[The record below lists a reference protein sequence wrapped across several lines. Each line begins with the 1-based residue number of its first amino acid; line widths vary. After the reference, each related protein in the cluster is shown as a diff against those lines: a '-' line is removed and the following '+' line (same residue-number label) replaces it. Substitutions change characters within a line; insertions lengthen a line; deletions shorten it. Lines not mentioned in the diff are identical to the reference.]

1 VNDLVGE
8 IPYQILIASG
18 SNAHVCDSMRGAASS
33 ESLLGG
39 LLAMKKLTLF
49 VTLGILLHAA
59 AWAEN
64 GQNRGFN
71 RRSSVV
77 VTIEGL
83 TCTTSVGTG
92 MFPALTWS
100 FGASQTTT
108 ATGGGSA
115 AGRANITDVSVSK
128 RTDSCSP
135 ILFGDVATG
144 RRIARVT
151 IVQQDNNRDDVFTVV
166 LEDVIVSSY
175 QLSGSQNDEVPTE
188 QISFN
193 FGRIT
198 ITDNISGNRF
208 RWDLRLGRAF

>member
-1 VNDLVGE
+1 
-8 IPYQILIASG
+8 
-18 SNAHVCDSMRGAASS
+18 
-33 ESLLGG
+33 
-39 LLAMKKLTLF
+39 
-49 VTLGILLHAA
+49 
-59 AWAEN
+59 
-64 GQNRGFN
+64 
-71 RRSSVV
+71 
-77 VTIEGL
+77 
-83 TCTTSVGTG
+83 

-100 FGASQTTT
+100 FGATQTST
-108 ATGGGSA
+108 TGGAGTG

-144 RRIARVT
+144 RHITRVT

-175 QLSGSQNDEVPTE
+175 QLGGSQNDEVPTE
-188 QISFN
+188 QLSFN

-208 RWDLRLGRAF
+208 RWDLRLGRTF

>member
-1 VNDLVGE
+1 
-8 IPYQILIASG
+8 
-18 SNAHVCDSMRGAASS
+18 
-33 ESLLGG
+33 
-39 LLAMKKLTLF
+39 MKKLTLL
-49 VTLGILLHAA
+49 VTIGILLHAA

-71 RRSSVV
+71 RRSSIV
-77 VTIEGL
+77 VTVDGL
-83 TCTTSVGTG
+83 TCTTSAGTG

-100 FGASQTTT
+100 FGATQTTT
-108 ATGGGSA
+108 TTGGGGTG

-135 ILFGDVATG
+135 ILFGDVVSG
-144 RRIARVT
+144 RHVARVT

-175 QLSGSQNDEVPTE
+175 QLGGSQNDEVPTE

-198 ITDNISGNRF
+198 ITDNISGNHF